1 MAPSSRKIV
10 ILSIAVIL
18 LYAAFNT
25 EFTGLFR
32 ERETFLT
39 YDMLAEAFLSGQ
51 LHLKQEVDRERWE
64 SGDPLNPS
72 LKRPFLFDAII
83 WDGKYYLKQPPLP
96 GVLHA
101 IWIALTGKACLT
113 GLVIVA
119 TGLGNFLLIGS
130 FLSRIRRTFFPET
143 PMWILTY
150 CWLSFGISGIQLYA
164 IARHVIYHEA
174 TLLGNFFVLSGFLV
188 LLVAWQRNA
197 RSLWYPILS
206 GVLFGAAVA
215 CRLPLILY
223 PIFFAL
229 CYAVFSL
236 ARNVPKAPRPATIAA
251 WIIPIIGF
259 VSLLLGYNYLRFGSP
274 LEFGDRHVIF
284 PNYIDY
290 IYLAKFNN
298 FYRLAH
304 IPLNLYHYLLAPSE
318 FDSSFPF
325 QLFPSYWYWDGR
337 VHLVREVMSSI
348 FVISP
353 VLALCFIA
361 PFGYRY
367 GSERPMLSFILVTI
381 SVSSMAIF
389 GSYLCYLW
397 AVPRFAYDFVP
408 LLFLVLYCGTAG
420 VWSRTADNRRFHLV
434 FKILLSGLFILN
446 AVQGFCLGHQAS
458 LY

>member
-1 MAPSSRKIV
+1 MVPSRREIV
-10 ILSIAVIL
+10 VLSVGVIL
-18 LYAAFNT
+18 LYAALNT
-25 EFTGLFR
+25 EFTWHFE

-51 LHLKQEVDRERWE
+51 LHLKTEVDRERWE
-64 SGDPLNPS
+64 SGDPLNPG
-72 LKRPFLFDAII
+72 LKRPFQFDAII

-113 GLVIVA
+113 GLMVIA
-119 TGLGNFLLIGS
+119 SGLGNFLLIGL
-130 FLSRIRRTFFPET
+130 FLSRIRRSFFPET

-150 CWLSFGISGIQLYA
+150 CWVSFGISGIQLYA

-206 GVLFGAAVA
+206 GALFGAAVA

-223 PIFFAL
+223 PIVFAL
-229 CYAVFSL
+229 CFAVYSL
-236 ARNVPKAPRPATIAA
+236 ARNEPKAPRPVTIVA
-251 WIIPIIGF
+251 WTIPIIGF

-274 LEFGDRHVIF
+274 LDFGDRYVIF
-284 PNYIDY
+284 PAYMHY
-290 IYLAKFNN
+290 IYLAKFNY

-304 IPLNLYHYLLAPSE
+304 IPLNMYYYLLALPE

-325 QLFPSYWYWDGR
+325 QLFPSYWYWDGH
-337 VHLVREVMSSI
+337 VHLVREAMASI
-348 FVISP
+348 FIISP
-353 VLALCFIA
+353 VLALCFLA
-361 PFGYRY
+361 PFGYKY
-367 GSERPMLSFILVTI
+367 GSERKMLSFILVTMSI
-381 SVSSMAIF
+381 CSVAIF
-389 GSYLCYLW
+389 GTYLAYVW
-397 AVPRFAYDFVP
+397 AVPRFAYDFVL

-420 VWSRTADNRRFHLV
+420 VWARTASNRSFRLV
-434 FKILLSGLFILN
+434 FVILLFGLFIFN
-446 AVQGFCLGHQAS
+446 AVQGLCLGYGAS

>member
-1 MAPSSRKIV
+1 MVPSRRVIV
-10 ILSIAVIL
+10 ILSVAVIL
-18 LYAAFNT
+18 LYGALNT
-25 EFTGLFR
+25 RFTWHFG
-32 ERETFLT
+32 EAPTFLT

-64 SGDPLNPS
+64 SGDPLNPN
-72 LKRPFLFDAII
+72 LKRPYLFDAII

-101 IWIALTGKACLT
+101 IWMGLTGKACLT
-113 GLVIVA
+113 GLVVIA
-119 TGLGNFLLIGS
+119 LGLGNFLLIGS

-164 IARHVIYHEA
+164 IARPVIYHEA
-174 TLLGNFFVLSGFLV
+174 TLLGNFFVFSGFLV
-188 LLVAWQRNA
+188 LLVAWQRNS

-206 GVLFGAAVA
+206 GALLGAAVA

-236 ARNVPKAPRPATIAA
+236 ARNEPKVPRPITIAA
-251 WIIPIIGF
+251 WAMPIMGF
-259 VSLLLGYNYLRFGSP
+259 VSLLLGYNYLRFGS
-274 LEFGDRHVIF
+274 LLDFGDTYVIF
-284 PNYIDY
+284 PNYMHY
-290 IYLAKFNN
+290 IYLTKFNN

-304 IPLNLYHYLLAPSE
+304 IPLNLYHYLLALPE

-325 QLFPSYWYWDGR
+325 QLFPSYGSWNGS
-337 VHLVREVMSSI
+337 VHLVREVMGSI
-348 FVISP
+348 FIISP
-353 VLALCFIA
+353 VLVLCFLL

-367 GSERPMLSFILVTI
+367 GSERTMLSFILVTI
-381 SVSSMAIF
+381 AVCSVAVF
-389 GSYLCYLW
+389 GSYLCYVW
-397 AVPRFAYDFVP
+397 SVPRFAYDFVP

-420 VWSRTADNRRFHLV
+420 VWVRTASNRSFRLV
-434 FKILLSGLFILN
+434 FVILLCGLFIFN
-446 AVQGFCLGHQAS
+446 AVQGFCLGYQAS

>member
-1 MAPSSRKIV
+1 MARSRREIV
-10 ILSIAVIL
+10 ILSAAILL
-18 LYAAFNT
+18 LYAGLNT
-25 EFTGLFR
+25 EFTWHFE
-32 ERETFLT
+32 ERETFVA

-51 LHLKQEVDRERWE
+51 LHLKKEVDRERWE

-113 GLVIVA
+113 GLVVIA
-119 TGLGNFLLIGS
+119 SGLGNFLLIGL

-174 TLLGNFFVLSGFLV
+174 TLLGNFFVLSGFLA
-188 LLVAWQRNA
+188 LLVAWQRNS

-206 GVLFGAAVA
+206 GALFGAAVA

-236 ARNVPKAPRPATIAA
+236 VRNEPKAPKPLTIAA

-259 VSLLLGYNYLRFGSP
+259 VSLFLGYNYLRFGS
-274 LEFGDRHVIF
+274 LLDFGDTHVIF

-304 IPLNLYHYLLAPSE
+304 IPLNLYCYLLALPE

-325 QLFPSYWYWDGR
+325 QFFPTNWYWNAN
-337 VHLVREVMSSI
+337 VHVVREVMGSI
-348 FVISP
+348 FIISP
-353 VLALCFIA
+353 VLALCFLA

-367 GSERPMLSFILVTI
+367 GSERRMLSFILVTI
-381 SVSSMAIF
+381 SVCSVAVF
-389 GSYLCYLW
+389 GSYLCYVW
-397 AVPRFAYDFVP
+397 SVPRFAYDFVP

-420 VWSRTADNRRFHLV
+420 VWARTASNRSFRLFFV
-434 FKILLSGLFILN
+434 ILLCGLFIFN
-446 AVQGFCLGHQAS
+446 AVQGFCLGYQAS
-458 LY
+458 SY